1 MRVDIATAPVTP
13 KRQVSELWGVQEI
26 TIRVAPESRRMYS
39 RGVMIGP
46 ASPDERGDRIDP

>member
-1 MRVDIATAPVTP
+1 MRVEIATVPAVPE
-13 KRQVSELWGVQEI
+13 RQVSEPWGVQEI

-46 ASPDERGDRIDP
+46 TSPRWGRVDP

>member
-1 MRVDIATAPVTP
+1 MRGEIATAAAPE
-13 KRQVSELWGVQEI
+13 RQVSEPWGVAEI

-46 ASPDERGDRIDP
+46 MSSDPRERRVDP